1 MQITSRDYRNL
12 GIQER
17 NQSTYQAGFTLAALA
32 EQDHMM
38 AGKNRILDLGKDG
51 FLIPEEVPG
60 ETGSDFH
67 PRDQIRSQ
75 FLSNR
80 TGSIPR
86 GSQFPERGRMG
97 G

>member
-1 MQITSRDYRNL
+1 MQIASRHDRDL
-12 GIQER
+12 GIQKR
-17 NQSTYQAGFTLAALA
+17 NQSTNQTGFTLAALA

-51 FLIPEEVPG
+51 FFISEEVPG
-60 ETGSDFH
+60 EAGSGLH

-75 FLSNR
+75 LLPNR
-80 TGSIPR
+80 AGSIPR
-86 GSQFPERGRMG
+86 GPQFPERGRMG